1 MEIPYIFSF
10 GTVYFTCD
18 PATQIRSLEVNL
30 RSLEANCG
38 NFESLDI
45 VESTVWYS
53 ILGIIERKHF
63 YYIMIR
69 SCPGHINSNIDQL
82 ILLICPK
89 SNSNSKKLPQW
100 DF

>member
-1 MEIPYIFSF
+1 M
-10 GTVYFTCD
+10 TQVTTACD
-18 PATQIRSLEVNL
+18 PGTQNRSIEVNL
-30 RSLEANCG
+30 RSIEANDD
-38 NFESLDI
+38 NQESLKVDQ
-45 VESTVWYS
+45 STVWYS
-53 ILGIIERKHF
+53 TLGIIERKHF

-69 SCPGHINSNIDQL
+69 SCPGHVNSNIDQL